1 MSDGHERAV
10 VHMDRSLA
18 MAVNLFILSTALAV
32 CLVLLLVKTGRF
44 PPAGLRSGRIRFLAN
59 CDRLSWQTYTG

>member
-1 MSDGHERAV
+1 
-10 VHMDRSLA
+10 MDRSLA

-44 PPAGLRSGRIRFLAN
+44 PPAGLRSGRIRFLGK
-59 CDRLSWQTYTG
+59 L